1 MHFPPT
7 VCYKHQHFFF
17 TQVIL
22 KYMEKNLD
30 ITKLKGA
37 KICIVYI
44 FSIYRHFTI
53 SVKGTNSFTSVSLVV
68 ANNVHQSLGSSLY
81 RDSTVAGIAVLILYS
96 FVIFLRISRRKPRT
110 ENNRNLHLFNENEI
124 RPTLIDLLI

>member
-1 MHFPPT
+1 MLQAPT
-7 VCYKHQHFFF
+7 LFF
-17 TQVIL
+17 TQVIV
-22 KYMEKNLD
+22 KYKEKNLD
-30 ITKLKGA
+30 ITKSKGG
-37 KICIVYI
+37 KICIVYE

-81 RDSTVAGIAVLILYS
+81 RDSTVAGIAVLILHS

-110 ENNRNLHLFNENEI
+110 DSNRNLQLFNENEI
-124 RPTLIDLLI
+124 HPALTDLII